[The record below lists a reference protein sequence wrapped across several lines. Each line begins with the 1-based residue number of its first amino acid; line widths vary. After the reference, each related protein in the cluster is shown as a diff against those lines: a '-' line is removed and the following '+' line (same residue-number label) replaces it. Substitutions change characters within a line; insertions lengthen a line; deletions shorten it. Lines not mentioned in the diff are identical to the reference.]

1 MNNFSQVGGSDRGRE
16 ICTKV
21 PGLVASPGTNVSF
34 DSDGY
39 GRWFKGAISASDVA
53 M

>member
-1 MNNFSQVGGSDRGRE
+1 MDNFSQVGGSDRGRE

-21 PGLVASPGTNVSF
+21 PRLVVSHGTNVSF
-34 DSDGY
+34 DSDGN
-39 GRWFKGAISASDVA
+39 GRWFKRAISASDVA